1 MFLGVYY
8 IYYILALLAL
18 EVKLETDSFYI
29 VFDRTLFVETG
40 KKKKRKIKEES
51 YEYRSFDK
59 KMIS

>member
-8 IYYILALLAL
+8 IYYILALR
-18 EVKLETDSFYI
+18 EIKLETDSFYI

-51 YEYRSFDK
+51 YEYQSFDK

>member
-8 IYYILALLAL
+8 IYYILALR

-29 VFDRTLFVETG
+29 VFDRTLFVEIG

>member
-1 MFLGVYY
+1 MFLGVYN
-8 IYYILALLAL
+8 IYYILALR

-51 YEYRSFDK
+51 YEYQSFDK

>member
-1 MFLGVYY
+1 MFLGVYN
-8 IYYILALLAL
+8 IYYILALQ

>member
-1 MFLGVYY
+1 MFLGVYN
-8 IYYILALLAL
+8 IYYILVLR